1 MKRRFFF
8 LIPVLA
14 IVALLLIKPPSV
26 EGKNPQPTASTQA
39 ATMVSPSASI
49 SPVVASAPAIGGRG
63 DGDHHGGSN
72 DGVKD
77 GGGFDHEGNEH
88 EGGVG
93 HGDDDG
99 RLPKPPSH
107 H

>member
-39 ATMVSPSASI
+39 ATMASPSASI

-63 DGDHHGGSN
+63 DGDHHGGLN
-72 DGVKD
+72 D

-88 EGGVG
+88 EGGN
-93 HGDDDG
+93 DDG
-99 RLPKPPSH
+99 RFPKPPSH

>member
-39 ATMVSPSASI
+39 ATMASPSASI
-49 SPVVASAPAIGGRG
+49 SPVVAHAPAIGGRG
-63 DGDHHGGSN
+63 DGDHHGGLN
-72 DGVKD
+72 D

-88 EGGVG
+88 EGGN
-93 HGDDDG
+93 DDG
-99 RLPKPPSH
+99 RLPKPPSNH
-107 H
+107 

>member
-1 MKRRFFF
+1 
-8 LIPVLA
+8 
-14 IVALLLIKPPSV
+14 
-26 EGKNPQPTASTQA
+26 
-39 ATMVSPSASI
+39 
-49 SPVVASAPAIGGRG
+49 
-63 DGDHHGGSN
+63 
-72 DGVKD
+72 VKD